1 MIIMMIIMVILM
13 IIMTKMTK
21 KHTISVKFE
30 KKMLFEGLILGK
42 KKGPKN
48 PGMGRPPPLIRAM
61 PDRKR
66 FFLLMSSLRRGAFSE
81 IKISESE
88 SETLQKFAKVSRPRP
103 KPELLNILGNF
114 WRDFLQIFFSFHL
127 FFSFSVFLLLQKIRC
142 SPSPNIFLLFLSVF
156 LLLLLNAY

>member
-1 MIIMMIIMVILM
+1 MTILVILM

-21 KHTISVKFE
+21 KTYNYCEVWVKKCYFKDYYLV
-30 KKMLFEGLILGK
+30 KKRGQKI
-42 KKGPKN
+42 
-48 PGMGRPPPLIRAM
+48 RAWVDPPPLFRAM

-142 SPSPNIFLLFLSVF
+142 SPSPNIFLFFLSVF

>member
-1 MIIMMIIMVILM
+1 
-13 IIMTKMTK
+13 
-21 KHTISVKFE
+21 
-30 KKMLFEGLILGK
+30 
-42 KKGPKN
+42 
-48 PGMGRPPPLIRAM
+48 MGRPPPLIRAM

-156 LLLLLNAY
+156 LLLLLNAYQIIKVLRSNSRFPCYVLLALSWNT